1 MREINGPSPVEPPSN
16 GSGSPR
22 SALVRYI
29 YIDIVDFS
37 IGRTIEAQS
46 EILSALN
53 RIVGQSV
60 SEHAVVSDQML
71 FLPTGDGICVC
82 LVDLIHP
89 FDLDISIAISVLE
102 RVSLFNRNQVD
113 SSRRFELRIG
123 INENQDNLV
132 IDIKGGINV
141 VGLGINLAHRV
152 MSVASASGLC
162 LGSSVFE
169 RLNQRELYSSLLK
182 PVQAIM
188 KHGERLQC
196 YEYHNPELPCFNQGR
211 SFAGGNQS
219 TVKPP
224 ARAIDLP
231 GRSERKKPH
240 QGRQQPPPSFRIS

>member
-1 MREINGPSPVEPPSN
+1 MEPPSN
-16 GSGSPR
+16 GFGSPR

-162 LGSSVFE
+162 LGPSVFE

-182 PVQAIM
+182 PVQAIV

-219 TVKPP
+219 TVKPL

-231 GRSERKKPH
+231 SHSDRKTPR

>member
-1 MREINGPSPVEPPSN
+1 MEPPSN

-82 LVDLIHP
+82 LIDLIHP

-123 INENQDNLV
+123 INENQDDLV

-152 MSVASASGLC
+152 MRVASASGLC

-182 PVQAIM
+182 PVQAIV

-219 TVKPP
+219 TVKPS
-224 ARAIDLP
+224 ARVIDLP
-231 GRSERKKPH
+231 SRSERKKPR

>member
-1 MREINGPSPVEPPSN
+1 MREINGPSPVEPPSH

-22 SALVRYI
+22 TALVRYI

-46 EILSALN
+46 DILSALN

-60 SEHAVVSDQML
+60 SEHAVVTDQML

-219 TVKPP
+219 TVKPS
-224 ARAIDLP
+224 ARVIDLP
-231 GRSERKKPH
+231 SRSERKKPR

>member
-1 MREINGPSPVEPPSN
+1 MKGINEPSPVQPPSH

-22 SALVRYI
+22 TALVRYI

-46 EILSALN
+46 DILSTLN
-53 RIVGQSV
+53 RIVGQSA

-102 RVSLFNRNQVD
+102 RVSLFNRNQLD

-141 VGLGINLAHRV
+141 VGLGINLAQRV
-152 MSVASASGLC
+152 MSVASPSGLC
-162 LGSSVFE
+162 LGQSVFE
-169 RLNQRELYSSLLK
+169 RLHQRELYSSLLQ
-182 PVQAIM
+182 PVQAIV

-196 YEYHNPELPCFNQGR
+196 YEYRNPELPCFNHGR
-211 SFAGGNQS
+211 YIPGANQPI
-219 TVKPP
+219 VKPP
-224 ARAIDLP
+224 VRVIDLP
-231 GRSERKKPH
+231 SRSGRKKPR
-240 QGRQQPPPSFRIS
+240 QGKQPPPPSFRIT

>member
-1 MREINGPSPVEPPSN
+1 MTEINGRSPVEPPSN

-123 INENQDNLV
+123 INENHDNLV
-132 IDIKGGINV
+132 VDIKGGINV

-152 MSVASASGLC
+152 MSVASASGVC
-162 LGSSVFE
+162 LGPSVFE

-182 PVQAIM
+182 PVQAIV

-196 YEYHNPELPCFNQGR
+196 YEYRNPELPCFNPGR
-211 SFAGGNQS
+211 SFAGSNQS
-219 TVKPP
+219 IAKPP
-224 ARAIDLP
+224 ARVIDLP
-231 GRSERKKPH
+231 SPSERKKPR

>member
-1 MREINGPSPVEPPSN
+1 MEPPSN
-16 GSGSPR
+16 GYGSPR

-60 SEHAVVSDQML
+60 SEHAVVSDQIL

-102 RVSLFNRNQVD
+102 RVCLFNRNQAD
-113 SSRRFELRIG
+113 LSRRFELRIG

-162 LGSSVFE
+162 LGPSVFE
-169 RLNQRELYSSLLK
+169 RLNQRELYSSLLN
-182 PVQAIM
+182 PVQAIV

-196 YEYHNPELPCFNQGR
+196 YEYRNPELPCFNQGR
-211 SFAGGNQS
+211 SSAEAN
-219 TVKPP
+219 KPIP
-224 ARAIDLP
+224 RASARVIDLP
-231 GRSERKKPH
+231 SRSARKKPR
-240 QGRQQPPPSFRIS
+240 QGKQPPPPSFRIS